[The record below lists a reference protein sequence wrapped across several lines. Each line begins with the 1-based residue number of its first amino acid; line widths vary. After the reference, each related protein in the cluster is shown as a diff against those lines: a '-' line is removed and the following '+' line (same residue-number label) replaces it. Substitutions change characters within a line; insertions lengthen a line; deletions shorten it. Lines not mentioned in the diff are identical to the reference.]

1 MPLREAALYV
11 GMHVKTLQRL
21 DRESVLPA
29 QRTAT
34 NRRYWLRADLDAFLG
49 KTVAFPPKTVVV
61 YCRVSSAAQ
70 RPDLVNQRKA
80 LEAFCTAR
88 GWAPEYVEEIGGG
101 LNFKRPKLLAII
113 DQICA
118 GRVSVL
124 VAAHKDRVTRFGI
137 DLVRHL
143 CDQHN
148 CELVLMNSESLSPE
162 AEMVQDL
169 MAITHCF
176 SARLYGL
183 RNYKRILKDTLK

>member
-21 DRESVLPA
+21 DREGVLPA
-29 QRTAT
+29 RRTTT

-49 KTVAFPPKTVVV
+49 RTVAFPPKNVVV

-70 RPDLVNQRKA
+70 RPDLANQRKA
-80 LEAFCTAR
+80 LEEFCIAR

-101 LNFKRPKLLAII
+101 LNFKRPKFLAVV

-137 DLVRHL
+137 DLVKHL
-143 CDQHN
+143 CAEHN